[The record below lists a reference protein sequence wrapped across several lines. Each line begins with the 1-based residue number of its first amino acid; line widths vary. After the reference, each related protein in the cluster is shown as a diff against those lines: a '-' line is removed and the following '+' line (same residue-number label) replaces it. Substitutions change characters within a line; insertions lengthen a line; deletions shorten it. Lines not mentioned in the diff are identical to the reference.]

1 MLPASHT
8 GGSGR
13 RGGGV
18 NQMEPTRFQ
27 VKVYAKSGDIDLDKL
42 VPVFH
47 EWIRIK
53 KIPDELL
60 IDVADYAH
68 VPQGPGVV
76 LIGHQ
81 SDYYL
86 DVADDRPGLLY
97 SRKRGFDGDFEAGIE
112 DAFRRAL
119 RACQMLEA
127 ESGLQFE
134 FETSE
139 VLFRVQDRLRAPN
152 EDSTYEAY
160 EPALKKTT
168 STFFGNS
175 ASFERVGGPREAFAV
190 RISTGSSGSVG
201 EALARA

>member
-1 MLPASHT
+1 MQASK
-8 GGSGR
+8 
-13 RGGGV
+13 
-18 NQMEPTRFQ
+18 FQ
-27 VKVYAKSGDIDLDKL
+27 VKLYARAGEIELHKL

-47 EWIRIK
+47 DWIRVK

-97 SRKRGFDGDFEAGIE
+97 SRKRGFEGGFEESIE

-119 RACQMLEA
+119 GACRLLEE
-127 ESGLQFE
+127 ESRLDFE
-134 FETSE
+134 FATDEL
-139 VLFRVQDRLRAPN
+139 LFRVPDRLSAPN
-152 EDSTYEAY
+152 ENATYELFKPVLEKVAS
-160 EPALKKTT
+160 A
-168 STFFGNS
+168 FFGS
-175 ASFERVGGPREAFAV
+175 TPTMERLGTAREPFSV
-190 RISTGSSGSVG
+190 QIRTGADATVAD
-201 EALARA
+201 ALARH

>member
-1 MLPASHT
+1 
-8 GGSGR
+8 
-13 RGGGV
+13 
-18 NQMEPTRFQ
+18 MEPTKFQ
-27 VKVYAKSGDIDLDKL
+27 VKVYTKPGEIELEKL

-47 EWIRIK
+47 QWIAAK

-68 VPQGPGVV
+68 VPQGPGIV

-97 SRKRGFDGDFEAGIE
+97 SRKRGFRGDFQAGIN

-119 RACQMLEA
+119 LACKMLE
-127 ESGLQFE
+127 EEGDLDVE

-139 VLFRVQDRLRAPN
+139 LLFRVQDRLNAPN
-152 EDSTYEAY
+152 SDSTYEAY
-160 EPALKKTT
+160 EPALREATRM
-168 STFFGNS
+168 FFGDS
-175 ASFERVGGPREAFAV
+175 ASFERVGGP
-190 RISTGSSGSVG
+190 
-201 EALARA
+201 

>member
-1 MLPASHT
+1 M
-8 GGSGR
+8 R
-13 RGGGV
+13 
-18 NQMEPTRFQ
+18 PTKFQ
-27 VKVYAKSGDIDLDKL
+27 VKVYAKSGDIELDKL

-47 EWIRIK
+47 EWIRTK

-86 DVADDRPGLLY
+86 DVAEDRPGLLY
-97 SRKRGFDGDFEAGIE
+97 SCKRGFDGSFGDGID

-119 RACQMLEA
+119 EACKLLED
-127 ESGLQFE
+127 ESDLDFV
-134 FETSE
+134 FSTDE

-152 EDSTYEAY
+152 ADATYDAY
-160 EPALKKTT
+160 KPALEQAT
-168 STFFGNS
+168 STFFGDS
-175 ASFERVGGPREAFAV
+175 ASFQRVGGPREPFAV
-190 RISTGSSGSVG
+190 RISTSAGGSVTQ
-201 EALARA
+201 ALARA

>member
-1 MLPASHT
+1 MT
-8 GGSGR
+8 
-13 RGGGV
+13 
-18 NQMEPTRFQ
+18 MKPTKFQ
-27 VKVYAKSGDIDLDKL
+27 VKLYTSAGEIELEKL

-47 EWIRIK
+47 RWIREK

-97 SRKRGFDGDFEAGIE
+97 SRKRGFDGDFQTGIE

-119 RACQMLEA
+119 RACQLLESEA
-127 ESGLQFE
+127 DLGFSFA
-134 FETSE
+134 TDE
-139 VLFRVQDRLRAPN
+139 VLFRVQDRLAAPN
-152 EDSTYEAY
+152 DDATYDAY
-160 EPALKKTT
+160 KGPLEKAAG
-168 STFFGNS
+168 SFFGGS
-175 ASFERVGGPREAFAV
+175 ASLERIGSSRDPFAV
-190 RISTGSSGSVG
+190 RIATGANGSVG
-201 EALARA
+201 DALARR

>member
-1 MLPASHT
+1 MQAT
-8 GGSGR
+8 K
-13 RGGGV
+13 
-18 NQMEPTRFQ
+18 FQ
-27 VKVYAKSGDIDLDKL
+27 VKLYTRTGEIELEKL

-47 EWIRIK
+47 EWIRAK

-97 SRKRGFDGDFEAGIE
+97 SRKRGFDGDFQAGID

-119 RACQMLEA
+119 EACRLLEE
-127 ESGLQFE
+127 ESGLGFE
-134 FETSE
+134 FATDE
-139 VLFRVQDRLRAPN
+139 VLFRVQDRLNAPN
-152 EDSTYEAY
+152 EDATYDAY
-160 EPALKKTT
+160 KPALEQA
-168 STFFGNS
+168 STAFFGAPPS
-175 ASFERVGGPREAFAV
+175 LERLGDQREAFAV
-190 RISTGSSGSVG
+190 RISTGADGTVAD
-201 EALARA
+201 ALARH